1 MESKINSASNQ
12 GGIFIQF
19 LCYFYDG
26 FLLLTLM
33 LMFFSPTAAVPE
45 LRFPPSPFSCCFPL
59 QHEIVCMP
67 RAIKRSSNNNNNNE
81 DEANFGLIA
90 NFVRLLLFLFFFL
103 TLPNAVKAAWKSDF
117 THLSHRVGKNE
128 S

>member
-33 LMFFSPTAAVPE
+33 LMFFFPTAAVPE
-45 LRFPPSPFSCCFPL
+45 LRFPPPPPL
-59 QHEIVCMP
+59 VVFHYNM
-67 RAIKRSSNNNNNNE
+67 K
-81 DEANFGLIA
+81 
-90 NFVRLLLFLFFFL
+90 LF
-103 TLPNAVKAAWKSDF
+103 AC
-117 THLSHRVGKNE
+117 RVP
-128 S
+128 